1 MNIKKTIPPFNTHKH
16 QRVQT
21 LRQRLWQKLAPA
33 LLLAAVSLGLC
44 SCQPYTPE
52 TSASSYQA
60 SASPVSSSYADF
72 PPEALEVHVLDV
84 GQGLSVYVRSG
95 DCCLLY
101 DGGGE
106 AASSFVVSYLQRH
119 GVGQLD
125 YVVASHYDS
134 DHLSGIVGA
143 VNALP
148 TRILIAPD
156 YEADTP
162 VYDSFLTSIEENQ
175 LQITRP
181 VPGTVYSLG
190 GGAFEILAPLGTD
203 YEDENDNSVVVKV
216 SIGEK
221 SLLLTGDASRDSEQE
236 MLALGDIPDSD
247 VLIIG
252 HHGSSGSTREEFL
265 ETVSPDYAVVSCGL
279 GNDYGHPARRVTELL
294 WEHRIPFYRTDV
306 QGTIDFVMTPE
317 DILFSQSPCN
327 NYISGKEMPLDGSDF
342 HAEDYTYILNTR
354 THRFHL
360 PDCSSVTEM
369 SARNRRG
376 STMTR
381 EALLLEGY
389 DPCGTCRP

>member
-1 MNIKKTIPPFNTHKH
+1 MNNRKRQNIK
-16 QRVQT
+16 
-21 LRQRLWQKLAPA
+21 QKLVLT
-33 LLLAAVSLGLC
+33 LLLAGISLSLC
-44 SCQPYTPE
+44 SCQPYMPE
-52 TSASSYQA
+52 AQS
-60 SASPVSSSYADF
+60 VSSPAPLSYTNL
-72 PPEALEVHVLDV
+72 PSGALEVHVLDV
-84 GQGLSVYVRSG
+84 GQGLSIFIRSG
-95 DCCLLY
+95 DSCLLY

-106 AASSFVVSYLQRH
+106 AASSFVISYLQRH
-119 GVGQLD
+119 DVERLD

-134 DHLSGIVGA
+134 DHLNGIVGA
-143 VNALP
+143 VNAFP
-148 TRILIAPD
+148 IGTLIAPD

-162 VYDSFLTSIEENQ
+162 VYDSFLAAVREKQ

-181 VPGTVYSLG
+181 IPGTVYSLG
-190 GGAFEILAPLGTD
+190 EGAFEILAPLGTD

-216 SIGEK
+216 SIGSR

-236 MLALGDIPDSD
+236 MLSLGDVPDSD

-265 ETVSPDYAVVSCGL
+265 EIVSPDYAIVSCGL
-279 GNDYGHPARRVTELL
+279 GNDYGHPAQRVTELL
-294 WEHRIPFYRTDV
+294 SEHQLPFYRTDV

-317 DILFSQSPCN
+317 EILFSQSPCN
-327 NYISGKEMPLDGSDF
+327 NYTSGRDMPLDGSDF

-360 PDCSSVTEM
+360 PDCDSVTEM
-369 SARNRRG
+369 SVRNRRG

-389 DPCGTCRP
+389 DPCGSCRP